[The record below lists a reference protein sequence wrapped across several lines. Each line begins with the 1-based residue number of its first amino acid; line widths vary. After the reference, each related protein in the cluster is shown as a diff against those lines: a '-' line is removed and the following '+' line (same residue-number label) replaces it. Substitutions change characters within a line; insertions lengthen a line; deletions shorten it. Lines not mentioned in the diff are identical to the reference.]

1 MFNIIEVFPANNTKK
16 IQMEY
21 MINNKYI
28 YLIFNIIIVFLVYY
42 Y

>member
-21 MINNKYI
+21 MINNI
-28 YLIFNIIIVFLVYY
+28 YIFNI
-42 Y
+42 